1 MCVAVLPL
9 IEPRRVHRDPRRYIY
24 TIPVWPANKI
34 KSCCK
39 RKWKDFLSK
48 KKKKK
53 KLQKHS
59 SLLVNQSRMHVFSCN
74 VWFDTT
80 LWLSLFLMT
89 PSRNYLSGHSISKV
103 TQPWMH
109 YPCPDLWHINL
120 DSAAETECYLL
131 TGSHLKVMPL
141 LWLAVNNSCE
151 VGREKR
157 AVAGA
162 TSQPIH
168 RQSVRIALSSL

>member
-39 RKWKDFLSK
+39 RKWKDVLS

-53 KLQKHS
+53 KLQKRS
-59 SLLVNQSRMHVFSCN
+59 SLLVNHSRMHVFSCN

-89 PSRNYLSGHSISKV
+89 LSRNYLSGHSISKV

-109 YPCPDLWHINL
+109 YPCRTCDTLTLTALPKQNVICWPGHISKWCPFS
-120 DSAAETECYLL
+120 DSPWIIHARWGERSERW
-131 TGSHLKVMPL
+131 P
-141 LWLAVNNSCE
+141 
-151 VGREKR
+151 
-157 AVAGA
+157 GA